1 MVIVVGW
8 SRPDRLRAW
17 FTEVIEAGRVDQR
30 VDVDNDEN
38 GEPIFVA
45 RGLRRPWSQIW
56 DTEVR
61 HRS

>member
-1 MVIVVGW
+1 MNAMVD
-8 SRPDRLRAW
+8 PATDLPAW
-17 FTEVIEAGRVDQR
+17 FAEVTEAGRIDQR

-38 GEPIFVA
+38 GLPVDVC

-61 HRS
+61 HAG

>member
-1 MVIVVGW
+1 
-8 SRPDRLRAW
+8 
-17 FTEVIEAGRVDQR
+17 VDQR

-38 GEPIFVA
+38 AGPIFVC

-61 HRS
+61 HAG